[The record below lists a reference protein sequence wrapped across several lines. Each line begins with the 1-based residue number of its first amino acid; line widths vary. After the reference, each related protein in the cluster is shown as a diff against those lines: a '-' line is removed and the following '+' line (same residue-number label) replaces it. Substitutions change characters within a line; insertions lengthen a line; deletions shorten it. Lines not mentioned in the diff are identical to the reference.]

1 MQTTISWAGQDYNSM
16 EKCRVNSTTTGNEI
30 NGVING
36 VFETMPYHVEY
47 FIKTNQSWET
57 IAFEI
62 KSRMADKTFDLYF
75 QSNGKGLWITGKEP
89 AEAFNGCID
98 IDISLTPFTNTL
110 PIKRL
115 HLAKKERRRITVLY
129 IDVLEQQ
136 TRRIDQLY
144 TKLSDTVYKY
154 ENVSNNFKSL
164 ITVDDAGLVVAY
176 PNHFLRTAVI

>member
-16 EKCRVNSTTTGNEI
+16 EKCLLDATAAGNEI

-36 VFETMPYHVEY
+36 VFEARPYHVEY
-47 FIKTNQSWET
+47 FIKTNPGWET

-62 KSRMADKTFDLYF
+62 KSRIADKTFDLHF
-75 QSNGKGLWITGKEP
+75 QSDGKGRWTTGNKPE
-89 AEAFNGCID
+89 EAFNGCID
-98 IDISLTPFTNTL
+98 IDISLTAFTNTL

-115 HLAKKERRRITVLY
+115 RLAKKERRRIPVLY

-154 ENVSNNFKSL
+154 ENVSNNFKSI

-176 PNHFLRTAVI
+176 PNHFLRTAG